1 MCTPGHTTIC
11 DWATSMNAVKKV
23 LQHKDFIGQKELRV
37 THPVI

>member
-23 LQHKDFIGQKELRV
+23 LQHKDTKWKSVSKSGIL
-37 THPVI
+37 I